1 MKRTLIASSVMIAV
15 LLLCAAPPMDAAET
29 SAESPYWMILEK
41 GKRLYRTG
49 EYGDAL
55 LTFEDASRGR
65 REHFMRLER
74 ILVETLSFPDF
85 RRLGDALDLAE
96 QLLGEKNFVDARAA
110 LAELYTFVPRER
122 LQNSTR
128 KAIESLRSLRSYP
141 EADFWIGET
150 FRAEGELGIA
160 LGQYRKAYEARALLE
175 IPDEA
180 YTVLYRMA
188 EILRDRQEYNEME
201 ARLLEVVASD
211 PLWSDAS
218 NDFLRSSLDRS
229 LANEGVDQVLSL
241 YRMDAVQTA
250 KAHRMLAFHY
260 YATGRHDRAAAHLI
274 FAFVIQTTAVID
286 ELKRVD
292 MDWRFEGFRA
302 ILDAAQK
309 RPSLAGY
316 LAETEYFKTCYYLA
330 ASLYATGKQS
340 PAFELWRILARR
352 QEAGEWRV
360 RSARQLQNPTVEKV
374 IEAP

>member
-1 MKRTLIASSVMIAV
+1 MRAPLILISVFLFCAVSSA
-15 LLLCAAPPMDAAET
+15 DAAEA
-29 SAESPYWMILEK
+29 SADSPYWMVLEK
-41 GKRLYRTG
+41 GKRLYRSG

-55 LTFEDASRGR
+55 LTFEDASRGK

-74 ILVETLSFPDF
+74 VLVETLSFPDF
-85 RRLGDALDLAE
+85 RRVGDALDLAE
-96 QLLGEKNFVDARAA
+96 QLLGEKNFMEARAA
-110 LAELYTFVPRER
+110 LDELYKYFPKDR

-128 KAIESLRSLRSYP
+128 RAIESLRSLRSYP

-160 LGQYRKAYEARALLE
+160 LSQYRKAYEARSLLE

-180 YTVLYRMA
+180 FTVLYRMA
-188 EILRDRQEYNEME
+188 EILRERQEYNEME
-201 ARLLEVVASD
+201 ARLLDVVASD
-211 PLWSDAS
+211 PLWSDKA

-229 LANEGVDQVLSL
+229 LANEGIDQVLSL
-241 YRMDAVQTA
+241 YRMDAVHTA

-260 YATGRHDRAAAHLI
+260 YSTGRHDRAAAHLT

-292 MDWRFEGFRA
+292 MDWKFGGFRA

-309 RPSLAGY
+309 RSTLSGY
-316 LAETEYFKTCYYLA
+316 IAETDYFKTCYYLA
-330 ASLYATGKQS
+330 ASLYATGKQA
-340 PAFELWRILARR
+340 PAFELWRTLARR
-352 QEAGEWRV
+352 QEAGEWRA
-360 RSARQLQNPTVEKV
+360 RSARQLQNPAVEKV